1 MIVPQAIVDTLK
13 HAVPTGS
20 DTIPVQATHAAAEHG
35 EKFEFGHLLA
45 HMQNSR
51 TLEFPGGHVE
61 LPQFAPIHIGSVTVD
76 LSISKHVCFMLF
88 SAFLVTLL
96 AVYAARRNRK
106 NIIPKGIGNLFEIFI
121 VFIRDEV
128 ALPNMGPGGLKYLP
142 FLLTLFFF
150 VLIMNLLGLIPYG
163 ATSTANISVTAGLA
177 AIAFVM
183 IQVAAIREQGVGHYI
198 AHLTGGVH
206 WSIWPIM
213 IPVEILGLF
222 TKPFALC
229 MRLFANMNGGHIVLL
244 ALIGLLLLF
253 RSFIVA
259 PLSVAFS
266 VGVMMLELFVAFLQ
280 AYIFVMLTSL
290 FMGFGMQTEH
300 SEEHA
305 EHSHS

>member
-1 MIVPQAIVDTLK
+1 MIDPETIVDTLK
-13 HAVPTGS
+13 HAALGAG
-20 DTIPVQATHAAAEHG
+20 DTISAPAAHAAAGHG
-35 EKFEFGHLLA
+35 EKFEFGHLLG
-45 HMQNSR
+45 HLHNSR
-51 TLEFPGGHVE
+51 TIEFPGGHVD
-61 LPQFAPIHIGSVTVD
+61 LPQFPPLHVGGVPID
-76 LSISKHVCFMLF
+76 LSMSKHVFFMLL
-88 SAFLVTLL
+88 SAVLV
-96 AVYAARRNRK
+96 AVFAIYAANRNRK
-106 NIIPKGIGNLFEIFI
+106 SIIPKGIGNLFEIFI

-150 VLIMNLLGLIPYG
+150 ILIMNLLGLIPYG
-163 ATSTANISVTAGLA
+163 ATSTANISVTAAL
-177 AIAFVM
+177 AFVAFIM
-183 IQVAAIREQGVGHYI
+183 VQAAAIREQGVGQYL

-229 MRLFANMNGGHIVLL
+229 MRLFANMNGGHTVLL
-244 ALIGLLLLF
+244 ALIGLILLF
-253 RSFIVA
+253 RSVMVA

-280 AYIFVMLTSL
+280 AYIFVMLTSV
-290 FMGFGMQTEH
+290 FMGFGMQSEH